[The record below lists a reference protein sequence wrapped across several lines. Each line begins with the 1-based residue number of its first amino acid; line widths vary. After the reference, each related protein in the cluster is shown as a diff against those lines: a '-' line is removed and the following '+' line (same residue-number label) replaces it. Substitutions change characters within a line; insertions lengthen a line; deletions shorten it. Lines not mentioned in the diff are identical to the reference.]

1 MHSLSVLWQCCQRGD
16 WGWHLRGAQRQD
28 PAACTLSLLASAES
42 TMLHVPS
49 SVRWSHMINGD
60 PLHHSGALAIC
71 IGSRLLLVPVGLST
85 VPGAGGTTAVSV
97 SMPGGWCGRFSDRFA
112 TAHSLPHDPLSRLL
126 CALQAQKHGQML
138 PATSPPQQLRGD
150 HEEAAEPTLE
160 AAMAAAQQAVAGL
173 APGASPRSCMAPGQA
188 AAALHSH
195 MASMHGNAAGE
206 RPGCAV
212 GGRLPRQGLRGPP
225 ARMPA
230 RSGA

>member
-28 PAACTLSLLASAES
+28 PAACTLSLLASAEN

-49 SVRWSHMINGD
+49 SVRRSHMINDRD

-71 IGSRLLLVPVGLST
+71 IGPRLLLVPVGLST
-85 VPGAGGTTAVSV
+85 VSGAGGATAVSV
-97 SMPGGWCGRFSDRFA
+97 SMPGGFA
-112 TAHSLPHDPLSRLL
+112 TARSLPHDPLSRLL
-126 CALQAQKHGQML
+126 CALQVQKHRQML
-138 PATSPPQQLRGD
+138 PATSPAQQLRGD

-173 APGASPRSCMAPGQA
+173 APGASPRSRMAPGQA